1 MKLMNR
7 LRYILTAVV
16 GLLVALYLAVLLLAA
31 LPGVQRWMAR
41 QTADALS
48 SKLGTRVEVG
58 RVRLDLFSSATIDSL
73 LIFDQQG
80 DSLICAERT
89 VATVDLMALL
99 TDRTVRIGS
108 LKVLGSKVMLR
119 QADGEQG
126 NWQFAVDSLKPRD
139 DTKQGLQV
147 VISRLLVRDMDL
159 SYNDIALTGLMA
171 RAKWRKGLGAA
182 RQSPDSDSPT
192 ADLIDIDGLSFSL
205 KNSGKGLL
213 PYITEAKVTKSRVVV
228 KAPTGSKAPSSS
240 PSKGRVP
247 ALPSIGEMVAF
258 ADINA
263 SVLAQGEHYDIKGRW
278 SKALDDRL
286 RPVRAEVSVRNGGSE
301 VLWADIA
308 SAYNWQDA
316 LEADVRVKTKA
327 LAGVSSG
334 AKALSGSKVP
344 SGFPSVGRPLAP
356 SDSMAQ
362 ASSSSGAPSSSP
374 SGGRTLATGLP
385 AIGEV
390 ELSGHLSMA
399 GGRASF
405 VGDVD
410 AGVGRCRAD
419 VRVEGR
425 GPYRLTY
432 SLSDLAVST
441 DRLKAEDCTL
451 SGSAVMAQ
459 ARVEMPM
466 ELNAK
471 GHLGSMTYD
480 GRTLSNVD
488 MEAAL
493 HSGEWTASLAVNDA
507 QLALSAQGRRSAQG
521 AIDINGRGTLRQGM
535 LASLGEVAFSCNSG
549 DDGHYLL
556 TANADG
562 VEMRVKGASSGARV
576 PTSSPSGERSKA
588 AGAASNH
595 SVLKLLSNLS
605 LLDGAGWRPG
615 AWAGPASLSL
625 IFSNEA
631 LLTELLG
638 SEMVLDELIEVRGRM
653 DENMVLTLTAPSF
666 SMGGN
671 RYGSTSAFFN
681 TDGDSLR
688 GSLMTTK
695 YFNAVPVRVEAHLSG
710 RTDSINTEVLWKDM
724 QRGHTYGSLLA
735 DTHLRRTEGGQ
746 LSVHTRI
753 LPTNLFVADTAWSIA
768 PATID
773 YDKGELRISDLIVS
787 RGQQF
792 VSVNADLG
800 KGRHD
805 LAVKL
810 NDVEVAYLLGLT
822 NFKPVTFGGKA
833 SGSITNSTDNADG
846 EVTADLTVRDFRFNG
861 ADLGM
866 LWAKGL
872 FYPAESRLT
881 VKAKS
886 QRSEQDSTLIDGLVM
901 LRDKQLDFRFASEK
915 TNLQF
920 LNKYVGKFIDDLE
933 GTTTGNFHLF
943 GSFKY
948 VQMEADETINY
959 IKFRPKILGTLYT
972 MENQP
977 MRIRPDTIDFTGF
990 TLRDPYGNEAHVK
1003 GSVNHHYLF
1012 NFNYNIDFLLNS
1024 LLTVNWAQQ
1033 PSRPFWGTVF
1043 TDGRLNLSG
1052 TTRNVML
1059 TGELDAVGEEG
1070 GSALFYNSGI
1080 TAEEN
1085 RDFVRFLPSPEAA
1098 SAAAEQGREVAP
1110 AYANQGADVTM
1121 DIKVNATPDAT
1132 LNIVTDP
1139 VTHDYMSLRGSGPLQ
1154 LAYYN
1159 KGRFQLNGLYTVN
1172 SGNYKLTIKDI
1183 IHKNFEIQPGGYLRF
1198 QGAPAEADI
1207 SLKGVHRVNSVSLSD
1222 LNVGASH
1229 SNSTVGVDCI
1239 LNFSGKAAEPKVAF
1253 DIDFPKAN
1261 NDENL
1266 LLKKFIL
1273 TEEDRNMQAVYLL
1286 SIGRFY
1292 TYNYN
1297 DFSSNTG
1304 GQNQSTVAM
1313 TSFLA
1318 GTLSGQINNILQDA
1332 FHITNWNFGTSIAAG
1347 RMGFGDMEV
1356 QGSLSGKMF
1365 NNRLLFNGNIGYR
1378 DQITTYS
1385 NNFVGDFNL
1394 QWLLNKAG
1402 TISLKAYS
1410 ETNDRYFTKSSL
1422 TTQGGGILFQKDFNK
1437 LRDFFRK

>member
-1 MKLMNR
+1 MMNR

-16 GLLVALYLAVLLLAA
+16 GLVVALYLAVLLLTA

-41 QTADALS
+41 QTADVLS

-58 RVRLDLFSSATIDSL
+58 RVRLDLFNSATIDSL
-73 LIFDQQG
+73 LIFDQKG

-108 LKVLGSKVMLR
+108 LKVFGSKVMLR

-126 NWQFAVDSLKPRD
+126 NWQFVVDSLKPRND
-139 DTKQGLQV
+139 GGQGLQV

-159 SYNDIALTGLMA
+159 AYNDMALTGLTA
-171 RAKWRKGLGAA
+171 RVRV
-182 RQSPDSDSPT
+182 RN
-192 ADLIDIDGLSFSL
+192 DLLDIDGLSFSL
-205 KNSGKGLL
+205 KPSAKAEGPLR
-213 PYITEAKVTKSRVVV
+213 YITEARVRQSRIMIASEGIRKFSSESSV
-228 KAPTGSKAPSSS
+228 PSELSS
-240 PSKGRVP
+240 VRSRAGDGL
-247 ALPSIGEMVAF
+247 AGIGEMLAF
-258 ADINA
+258 AYVNA
-263 SVLAQGEHYDIKGRW
+263 SVLAQGERYDFTGKW
-278 SKALDDRL
+278 SKAPDDLL
-286 RPVRAEVSVRNGGSE
+286 RPVRAEVCVGNDGNE
-301 VLWADIA
+301 LLWADVA
-308 SAYNWQDA
+308 SAYDWQEA
-316 LEADVRVKTKA
+316 LEADVRV
-327 LAGVSSG
+327 
-334 AKALSGSKVP
+334 
-344 SGFPSVGRPLAP
+344 
-356 SDSMAQ
+356 
-362 ASSSSGAPSSSP
+362 
-374 SGGRTLATGLP
+374 RTLAQVKATTCP
-385 AIGEV
+385 V
-390 ELSGHLSMA
+390 SLSGHVSMA
-399 GGRASF
+399 GGRAAF

-410 AGVGRCRAD
+410 AGIGACRAD
-419 VRVEGR
+419 VKVEGR

-432 SLSDLAVST
+432 NLSDLSVNS
-441 DRLKAEDCTL
+441 DLLRAEDCTL
-451 SGSAVMAQ
+451 SGTAVMTEAGL
-459 ARVEMPM
+459 VMPA
-466 ELNAK
+466 ELTAT
-471 GHLGSMTYD
+471 GHMGSMSYD
-480 GRTLSNVD
+480 GHSLTNVD
-488 MEAAL
+488 AEVAL
-493 HSGEWTASLAVNDA
+493 HAGEWTGRLAVNA
-507 QLALSAQGRRSAQG
+507 PLFTLQAQGRRSELG
-521 AIDINGRGTLRQGM
+521 AMDIEGRGTMREGL
-535 LASLGEVAFSCNSG
+535 LATLGEVTFRCNA
-549 DDGHYLL
+549 DNDNNYAL
-556 TANADG
+556 TANAEG
-562 VEMRVKGASSGARV
+562 VEMMVRGKVSSLM
-576 PTSSPSGERSKA
+576 
-588 AGAASNH
+588 AGGLAPE
-595 SVLKLLSNLS
+595 LLSLERVGDFQGLS
-605 LLDGAGWRPG
+605 
-615 AWAGPASLSL
+615 SLSL
-625 IFSNEA
+625 TLSNEA
-631 LLTELLG
+631 LLARLLD
-638 SEMVLDELIEVRGRM
+638 SEVTLDEPMVVSGRM
-653 DENMVLTLTAPSF
+653 DGNMVLTMTAPSF
-666 SMGGN
+666 SLGQS
-671 RYGSTSAFFN
+671 RYDRTSAYFSCK
-681 TDGDSLR
+681 GDSLR

-695 YFNAVPVRVEAHLSG
+695 YFDNVPVRLEALLGGSM
-710 RTDSINTEVLWKDM
+710 DSIYTEVLWKDM
-724 QRGHTYGSLLA
+724 QGGHTYGSLMA
-735 DTHLRRTEGGQ
+735 DTRLHRRAGGR
-746 LSVHTRI
+746 LSTHTHI

-768 PATID
+768 PAIID
-773 YDKGELRISDLIVS
+773 YDDGELRISDLIVS
-787 RGQQF
+787 RGDQF

-800 KGRHD
+800 RDRQD
-805 LAVKL
+805 LAVRL

-833 SGSITNSTDNADG
+833 SGSIVNTADKNT
-846 EVTADLTVRDFRFNG
+846 VADLTVRDFRFNG

-866 LWAKGL
+866 LRARSV
-872 FYPAESRLT
+872 FDPADSRLT
-881 VKAKS
+881 VKGKAQAS
-886 QRSEQDSTLIDGLVM
+886 AQDSTLIDGRVM
-901 LRDKQLDFRFASEK
+901 LRDKQLDFRFISEK
-915 TNLQF
+915 TNVQF

-933 GTTTGNFHLF
+933 GTTTGDFHLF

-948 VQMEADETINY
+948 VQMEADETIDY
-959 IKFRPKILGTLYT
+959 LKFRPKILGTLYT
-972 MENQP
+972 IENQP
-977 MRIRPDTIDFTGF
+977 MHIRPDTIDFTGF
-990 TLRDPYGNEAHVK
+990 VVRDPYGNEAHVK
-1003 GSVNHHYLF
+1003 GSVNHNYLF
-1012 NFNYNIDFLLNS
+1012 NFNYNMDFLLNG
-1024 LLTVNWAQQ
+1024 LLTVNWAEQ

-1043 TDGRLNLSG
+1043 TDGHLNLRG

-1070 GSALFYNSGI
+1070 GSALYYNSGI
-1080 TAEEN
+1080 TAEES
-1085 RDFVRFLPSPEAA
+1085 RDYVRFLPSPE
-1098 SAAAEQGREVAP
+1098 VAVTTTKYDDDVP
-1110 AYANQGADVTM
+1110 RPYADQGADVTM

-1139 VTHDYMSLRGSGPLQ
+1139 VTRDFMSLRGSGPLQ

-1159 KGRFQLNGLYTVN
+1159 KGRFQLNGLYSVG

-1198 QGAPAEADI
+1198 QGTPAEADI

-1239 LNFSGKAAEPKVAF
+1239 LNFSGKAAEPKVTF

-1297 DFSSNTG
+1297 EFSSSTG
-1304 GQNQSTVAM
+1304 GPNQSTVAM

-1347 RMGFGDMEV
+1347 RMGFNDMEV

-1422 TTQGGGILFQKDFNK
+1422 TTQGGGILFQKDFRK